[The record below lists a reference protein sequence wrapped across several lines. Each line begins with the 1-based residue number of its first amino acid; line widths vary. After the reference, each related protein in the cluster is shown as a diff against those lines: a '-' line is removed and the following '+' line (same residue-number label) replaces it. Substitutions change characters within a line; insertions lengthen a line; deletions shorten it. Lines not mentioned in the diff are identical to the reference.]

1 METKNDLLTQKV
13 EINLYNEYW
22 QKINKLSK
30 LKNTSKDKIFNS
42 ILFRKFR

>member
-42 ILFRKFR
+42 IFFRKFR